1 MEYVIGRRNLLLSA
15 GAVVAA
21 GMTNA
26 ALAGAADEPAAPSK
40 GGHQALIDAARE
52 CSSTGQA
59 CLAHCLAMFKGGD
72 TSLAA
77 CAQSVSEMI
86 PACSAVAELATLGAV
101 RLGEF
106 ATACRAVCED
116 CEKECRKH
124 ADTHAVC
131 KACADS
137 CARFVNEAK
146 LLSTA

>member
-21 GMTNA
+21 GVTGA
-26 ALAGAADEPAAPSK
+26 ALAEAADEPAGKA
-40 GGHQALIDAARE
+40 GGTHHGLLDAARA
-52 CSSTGQA
+52 CVADGQA
-59 CLAHCLAMFKGGD
+59 CVAHCLEMFKSGD

-77 CAQSVSEMI
+77 CAQSVAQML
-86 PACSAVAELATLGAV
+86 PACSAVAQLASLNAT

-106 ATACRAVCED
+106 ATACRDICDD

-124 ADTHAVC
+124 ADKHAVC

-137 CARFVNEAK
+137 CAQFVAEAK
-146 LLSTA
+146 QLTIA

>member
-26 ALAGAADEPAAPSK
+26 ALAVAADEPAVPSQ
-40 GGHQALIDAARE
+40 GGHQALLDAARA
-52 CSSTGQA
+52 CVADGQT
-59 CLAHCLAMFKGGD
+59 CLAHCLEMFKSGD
-72 TSLAA
+72 NSLAA
-77 CAQSVSEMI
+77 CAQSVAQML
-86 PACSAVAELATLGAV
+86 PACSAVAQLASLNAK

-106 ATACRAVCED
+106 ATACRDICED

>member
-1 MEYVIGRRNLLLSA
+1 MPSMIGRRNFLASA
-15 GAVVAA
+15 GVVVAA
-21 GMTNA
+21 GVTGA
-26 ALAGAADEPAAPSK
+26 ALAEAADEPAGKA
-40 GGHQALIDAARE
+40 GETHNGLLDAARA
-52 CSSTGQA
+52 CVADGQT
-59 CLAHCLAMFKGGD
+59 CLAHCLEMFKSGD
-72 TSLAA
+72 TSLAT
-77 CAQSVSEMI
+77 CAQSVAQML
-86 PACSAVAELATLGAV
+86 PACSAVAQLASLNAK

-106 ATACRAVCED
+106 ATACRDICED